1 MKDTIRNILDEQYDF
16 GREVKPLSFS
26 CDVISCAMSA
36 DSEQFGSF
44 YIMGEKNT
52 RGFVYC
58 TDLRFQLRVTEFTG
72 GSCEIPYR
80 LSSKGLEPG
89 DVHKGTVFIIS
100 DHGEYELPFEIN
112 ILSEIPGSSLGD
124 IRNLFHFTNLA
135 MTDWKTACDLFYSG
149 SFVNILSGTDS
160 QYTTAYRALSVYS
173 GNQFNMEKFLQI
185 AHKKV
190 PPAYGFDCKEIDMD
204 ISEAEVP
211 GEITVRRE
219 GWGYSRL
226 AISVQGDFLENDT
239 EIITS
244 SDFEKNEAVIG
255 YHVVCEKLHAGLN
268 KGRIVINSENES
280 YSIPVCVHALEAVPD
295 HRDRK
300 LLIRLTSKYIDFRV
314 GRITKAEWCRES
326 AAIIT
331 PVLSEDTDRVDLRLV
346 QAQILLMEKR
356 TEEAGRILEMLSVR
370 IETEEQPPELRGF
383 YCYLKSMYASD
394 PIMEES
400 LADEVWE
407 LYRENDDNWRLAW
420 LCLYM
425 RDEYKN
431 SVRKRD
437 ELLRDQFEKGCRS
450 PLMLLEAVHLFIAD
464 PKQMEKLGRY
474 ELTVMR
480 FALKFGITSSSLRER
495 FAFLSD
501 DVHAFSEDL
510 LGMLIECYEIQPDR
524 DILASLC
531 THLMRGNCIGSRYFR
546 WYSDAVEQE
555 IRMAR
560 LYEYY
565 MMSISHTYDGL
576 LPKIVLMY
584 FAYRSNLDSA
594 RTALLY
600 ANVLRHKTEYTEL
613 YERYEESMSAF
624 VEEQLLN
631 RSLDENMAFLYSSLL
646 NPFDMAPEFGN
657 AYTELLFTERVRIAD
672 RRAVNVVL
680 VYEHL
685 QDEYIYPLFNGE
697 ALIPIYGEMV
707 NLFWEDDEGNRREL
721 SDRDERTL
729 IIEDDL
735 NPDELCN
742 ADAPELGGVLYVS
755 ELGNDSIRIN
765 ENNEAMLS
773 WLSLQENV
781 TEAYSGRLMIDL
793 AQYYFENDNIAM
805 LDELL
810 LRLEPERM
818 SRADREICVRIMVAR
833 GLYDEAF
840 SWICECG
847 SEGIDYKILLRLCDR
862 VIVRRDYEYDPQ
874 LLSLCS
880 SIMSIGKYDEESLIY
895 LLKYACG
902 TTRYLKEIWRA
913 ADTFGVDVQGFLAGM
928 LTQILFSG
936 ADVKEKYDI
945 YSQFSEGATDSALER
960 AVLSALSYDMFVN
973 EAEGNEKCYERIMY
987 YARQGERLTHFSVFS
1002 FLQYAAGKKAAG
1014 TITVGEMEIA
1024 LYFIKQMWGEGIF
1037 LPCFMNFKEEEP
1049 RLRIFSGQSFI
1060 EYCGHPDS
1068 HVILHYV
1075 TSAPGVESDE
1085 YKKEEM
1091 LHVYGGVY
1099 IKSFVLFKGEKINY
1113 YITEEND
1120 RREKLTKASVL
1131 EAEETVRIGTPD
1143 RYSMINSVAV
1153 MAQDQADG
1161 MNAKAEEYE
1170 LQAYLTDK
1178 LFMPYGYKDKV

>member
-1 MKDTIRNILDEQYDF
+1 MKDTIQNILDEQYDF

-58 TDLRFQLRVTEFTG
+58 TDLRFQIRETEFTG
-72 GSCEIPYR
+72 GSSEIPYR

-89 DVHKGTVFIIS
+89 DVHKGTVFIVS
-100 DHGEYELPFEIN
+100 DHGEYEIPFEIS

-135 MTDWKTACDLFYSG
+135 MTDWKTACDLFYSD
-149 SFVNILSGTDS
+149 SFVKILSGTDS

-190 PPAYGFDCKEIDMD
+190 PPTYTFDCKEIDLD
-204 ISEAEVP
+204 ISESGTT
-211 GEITVRRE
+211 GEIVVRRE

-226 AISVQGDFLENDT
+226 EISVQGDFLENDT
-239 EIITS
+239 TVITS
-244 SDFEKNEAVIG
+244 FDFKKNEAVIS
-255 YHVVCEKLHAGLN
+255 YHAVAEKLHAGLN
-268 KGRIVINSENES
+268 KGLIIINSENES
-280 YSIPVCVHALEAVPD
+280 FSIPVYVHALELAAD

-300 LLIRLTSKYIDFRV
+300 LSIKLTSKYIDFRV

-356 TEEAGRILEMLSVR
+356 AEEAGRILEMLSIR
-370 IETEEQPPELRGF
+370 METEDQLPELKGF

-394 PIMEES
+394 PIMEEA

-407 LYRENDDNWRLAW
+407 LFKENDDNWRLAW

-425 RDEYKN
+425 REEYKN
-431 SVRKRD
+431 SLRKRD

-501 DVHAFSEDL
+501 DVHAFSEEL
-510 LGMLIECYEIQPDR
+510 LGMLIDCYEIQSDR

-565 MMSISHTYDGL
+565 MMSISNTYDGL

-584 FAYRSNLDSA
+584 FAYRSNLDAA

-600 ANVLRHKTEYTEL
+600 ANVLRHKAEYTEL
-613 YERYEESMSAF
+613 YERYEESMTAF

-631 RSLDENMAFLYSSLL
+631 RSLDENMAFLYSRLL
-646 NPFDMAPEFGN
+646 EPFEMAPEFGN
-657 AYTELLFTERVRIAD
+657 AYTELLFSERVRIAD
-672 RRAVNVVL
+672 KRAVNVVL

-685 QDEYIYPLFNGE
+685 QDEFVYPLFNSE
-697 ALIPIYGEMV
+697 AMIPIYGELV
-707 NLFWEDDEGNRREL
+707 NIFWEDDEGNRREL
-721 SDRDERTL
+721 SDRDERLL
-729 IIEDDL
+729 IIADD
-735 NPDELCN
+735 PDPDALCN
-742 ADAPELGGVLYVS
+742 AEAPELGGVLYVS

-765 ENNEAMLS
+765 EKNEAMLS

-781 TEAYSGRLMIDL
+781 TEEYSGRLMIDL

-862 VIVRRDYEYDPQ
+862 ILVRRDYEYDPQ
-874 LLSLCS
+874 MLALCS
-880 SIMSIGKYDEESLIY
+880 SIMSMGKYDEESLVY
-895 LLKYACG
+895 LLRYACG
-902 TTRYLKEIWRA
+902 TTRYLKELWRA
-913 ADTFGVDVQGFLAGM
+913 ADTFGVDVHDFLAGM
-928 LTQILFSG
+928 LTQILFTG

-945 YSQFSEGATDSALER
+945 YSQFSEGATDSLLER

-973 EAEGNEKCYERIMY
+973 EAEGTEKCYERIMY
-987 YARQGERLTHFSVFS
+987 FARQGERLTHFSVFS
-1002 FLQYAAGKKAAG
+1002 FLRHAAEKKEDGRITAG
-1014 TITVGEMEIA
+1014 ELEIA
-1024 LYFIKQMWGEGIF
+1024 LYFLKQMWGEGLF
-1037 LPCFMNFKEEEP
+1037 LPCFMSFKEEEP

-1131 EAEETVRIGTPD
+1131 EPADRGLSESPD
-1143 RYSMINSVAV
+1143 RYSMINTVAA
-1153 MAQDQADG
+1153 MAQDDAGSTDV
-1161 MNAKAEEYE
+1161 KAEEYE
-1170 LQAYLTDK
+1170 AQAYLTDR
-1178 LFMPYGYKDKV
+1178 LFQPYGYKDKA

>member
-1 MKDTIRNILDEQYDF
+1 MKDTIQNILDEQYDF

-58 TDLRFQLRVTEFTG
+58 TDLRFQIRETEFTG
-72 GSCEIPYR
+72 GSSEIPYR

-89 DVHKGTVFIIS
+89 DVHKGTVFIVS
-100 DHGEYELPFEIN
+100 DHGEYEIPFEIS

-135 MTDWKTACDLFYSG
+135 MTDWKTACDLFYSD
-149 SFVNILSGTDS
+149 SFAKILSGTDS

-190 PPAYGFDCKEIDMD
+190 PPTYTFDCKEIDLD
-204 ISEAEVP
+204 ISESGTT
-211 GEITVRRE
+211 GEIVVRRE

-226 AISVQGDFLENDT
+226 EISVQGDFLENDT
-239 EIITS
+239 TVITS
-244 SDFEKNEAVIG
+244 FDFKKNEAVIS
-255 YHVVCEKLHAGLN
+255 YHVVAEKLHAGLN
-268 KGRIVINSENES
+268 KGLIIINSENES
-280 YSIPVCVHALEAVPD
+280 FSIPVYVHALELAAD

-300 LLIRLTSKYIDFRV
+300 LSIKLTSKYIDFRV

-356 TEEAGRILEMLSVR
+356 AEEAGRILEMLSIR
-370 IETEEQPPELRGF
+370 METEDQLPELKGF

-394 PIMEES
+394 PIMEEA

-407 LYRENDDNWRLAW
+407 LFKENDDNWRLAW

-425 RDEYKN
+425 REEYKN
-431 SVRKRD
+431 SLRKRD

-501 DVHAFSEDL
+501 DVHAFSEEL
-510 LGMLIECYEIQPDR
+510 LGMLIDCYEIQSDR

-565 MMSISHTYDGL
+565 MMSISNTYDGL

-584 FAYRSNLDSA
+584 FAYRSNLDAA

-600 ANVLRHKTEYTEL
+600 ANVLRHKAEYTEL
-613 YERYEESMSAF
+613 YERYEESMTAF

-631 RSLDENMAFLYSSLL
+631 RSLDENMAFLYSRLL
-646 NPFDMAPEFGN
+646 EPFEMAPEFGN
-657 AYTELLFTERVRIAD
+657 AYTELLFSERVRIAD
-672 RRAVNVVL
+672 KRAVNVVL

-685 QDEYIYPLFNGE
+685 QDEFVYPLFNSE
-697 ALIPIYGEMV
+697 AMIPIYGELV
-707 NLFWEDDEGNRREL
+707 NIFWEDDEGNRREL
-721 SDRDERTL
+721 SDRDERLL
-729 IIEDDL
+729 IIADD
-735 NPDELCN
+735 PDPDALCN
-742 ADAPELGGVLYVS
+742 AEAPELGGVLYVS

-765 ENNEAMLS
+765 EKNEAMLS

-781 TEAYSGRLMIDL
+781 TEEYSGRLMIDL

-862 VIVRRDYEYDPQ
+862 ILVRRDYEYDPQ
-874 LLSLCS
+874 MLALCS
-880 SIMSIGKYDEESLIY
+880 SIMSMGKYDEESLVY
-895 LLKYACG
+895 LLRYACG

-913 ADTFGVDVQGFLAGM
+913 ADTFGVDVHDFLAGM
-928 LTQILFSG
+928 LTQILFTG

-945 YSQFSEGATDSALER
+945 YSQFSEGATDSLLER

-973 EAEGNEKCYERIMY
+973 EAEGTEKCYERIMY
-987 YARQGERLTHFSVFS
+987 FARQGERLTHFSVFS
-1002 FLQYAAGKKAAG
+1002 FLRHAAEKKEDGRITAG
-1014 TITVGEMEIA
+1014 ELEIA
-1024 LYFIKQMWGEGIF
+1024 LYFLKQMWGEGLF
-1037 LPCFMNFKEEEP
+1037 LPCFMSFKEEEP

-1060 EYCGHPDS
+1060 EYFGHPDS

-1131 EAEETVRIGTPD
+1131 EPADRGLSESPD
-1143 RYSMINSVAV
+1143 RYSMINTVAA
-1153 MAQDQADG
+1153 MAQDDAGSTDV
-1161 MNAKAEEYE
+1161 KAEEYE
-1170 LQAYLTDK
+1170 AQAYLTDR
-1178 LFMPYGYKDKV
+1178 LFQPYGYKDKA

>member
-1 MKDTIRNILDEQYDF
+1 MKDTIQNILDEQYDF

-44 YIMGEKNT
+44 YIMGEKDT
-52 RGFVYC
+52 RGFIYC
-58 TDLRFQLRVTEFTG
+58 TDLRFQLKESVFSG
-72 GSCEIPYR
+72 GSSEIPYK
-80 LSSKGLEPG
+80 LSSRGLEPG
-89 DVHKGTVFIIS
+89 DVHKGVVFVVS
-100 DHGEYELPFEIN
+100 DHGEYEIPFEIV

-135 MTDWKTACDLFYSG
+135 MTDWKTACDMFYSKA
-149 SFVNILSGTDS
+149 FVNILSGNDA
-160 QYTTAYRALSVYS
+160 QYITAYRALSVYS

-190 PPAYGFDCKEIDMD
+190 APTYSFDCNEIDLD
-204 ISEAEVP
+204 ISETDQP
-211 GEITVRRE
+211 GEIIVRRE
-219 GWGYSRL
+219 GWGYSKL
-226 AISVQGDFLENDT
+226 TVSVQGDFLENDT
-239 EIITS
+239 ELIS
-244 SDFEKNEAVIG
+244 ADDFEKNEAVIG
-255 YHVVCEKLHAGLN
+255 YHIVRENLHAGLN
-268 KGRIVINSENES
+268 KGRIIINSENKS
-280 YSIPVCVHALEAVPD
+280 FSIPVYVHTLEIRAD

-300 LLIRLTSKYIDFRV
+300 LAIKLTSKYIDFRV

-356 TEEAGRILEMLSVR
+356 TEEAGRILEMLAIRV
-370 IETEEQPPELRGF
+370 ETEEQLPEIRGF
-383 YCYLKSMYASD
+383 YCYLKSIYASD

-400 LADEVWE
+400 LSDEVWE
-407 LYRENDDNWRLAW
+407 LFREYDDNWRLAW

-425 RDEYKN
+425 REEYRN

-464 PKQMEKLGRY
+464 PKLMERLGRY
-474 ELTVMR
+474 ELAVMR
-480 FALKFGITSSSLRER
+480 FALRFGITSSSLRER

-501 DVHAFSEDL
+501 DIHAFSDEL
-510 LGMLIECYEIQPDR
+510 LNMLTECYEIQPER
-524 DILASLC
+524 TILSALC

-565 MMSISHTYDGL
+565 MMSISGNYDGL

-584 FAYRSNLDSA
+584 FAYRSNLDAS

-613 YERYEESMSAF
+613 YEQYEGHMSLFA
-624 VEEQLLN
+624 EEQLLN
-631 RSLDENMAFLYSSLL
+631 HSIDENMAYLYAKLL
-646 NPFDMAPEFGN
+646 DPFVMDPAFAN
-657 AYTELLFTERVRIAD
+657 AYTELLFTEKVRVAD
-672 RRAVNVVL
+672 KRAVNVVL

-685 QDEYIYPLFNGE
+685 RDEFIYPLFNNE
-697 ALIPIYGEMV
+697 ALIPVYGDMV
-707 NLFWEDDEGNRREL
+707 NIFWEDDEGNRREL
-721 SDRDERTL
+721 SERDERQL
-729 IIEDDL
+729 IITDDIDQ
-735 NPDELCN
+735 DELCN
-742 ADAPELGGVLYVS
+742 AEAPELGGVLYVS
-755 ELGNDSIRIN
+755 ESGNDSQRIN
-765 ENNEAMLS
+765 EKNEAMLS
-773 WLSLQENV
+773 WLSLQDSV
-781 TEAYSGRLMIDL
+781 TEEYAGRLMIDL

-810 LRLEPERM
+810 LRFNPDRM
-818 SRADREICVRIMVAR
+818 SRADREICIRIMVAR

-840 SWICECG
+840 SWVCECG
-847 SEGIDYKILLRLCDR
+847 TEGIDYKILLRLCDR
-862 VIVRRDYEYDPQ
+862 LIVRRDYAYDPQ
-874 LLSLCS
+874 MLALCS
-880 SIMSIGKYDEESLIY
+880 GIMAMGKYDEESLSY
-895 LLKYACG
+895 LVKYANG
-902 TTRYLKEIWRA
+902 SVRYLKEIWRA
-913 ADTFGVDVQGFLAGM
+913 ADTFGVDVHSLLAEM
-928 LTQILFSG
+928 LVQILFTG
-936 ADVKEKYDI
+936 VDVKEKYDI
-945 YSQFSEGATDSALER
+945 YSQYSEGTTDSSLER

-973 EAEGNEKCYERIMY
+973 EAAGIDKCYKRIMY
-987 YARQGERLTHFSVFS
+987 YARQGEPLTHFSIFS
-1002 FLQYAAGKKAAG
+1002 FLKYASEKKAENRL
-1014 TITVGEMEIA
+1014 TVDELEVS
-1024 LYFIKQMWGEGIF
+1024 LYFLKKMWGEGIF
-1037 LPCFMNFKEEEP
+1037 LPCFMEFKEEEP

-1060 EYCGHPDS
+1060 EYCGRPDS

-1099 IKSFVLFKGEKINY
+1099 IKSFVLFEGEKINY
-1113 YITEEND
+1113 YITEEHD

-1131 EAEETVRIGTPD
+1131 VSDGPGSKESPD
-1143 RYSMINSVAV
+1143 RYSMINRI
-1153 MAQDQADG
+1153 
-1161 MNAKAEEYE
+1161 AKKQGTDAATVAEEYE
-1170 LQAYLTDK
+1170 AQAWLTDS
-1178 LFMPYGYKDKV
+1178 LFMPYGYKG